1 MDKVGPYNINT
12 PYLRYMSLP
21 CLLHLRW
28 IILWRLHFSN
38 KRVLLS
44 VLDFHCEAKQLLM
57 FLLRSYCV
65 VTGCKQDRKEA
76 QQQQHFVCYFHSW
89 WMMTVRVLNRFM
101 YYTRMGHYIGAC
113 RIIDRFRQRT
123 AGVSGALLQAYGVDL
138 CRSKNGDYHSTAER
152 SSYNTSRFA
161 LATGV
166 AFVLGS
172 AG

>member
-1 MDKVGPYNINT
+1 VSCTLTMNYTMKTSLQQQESFVIRVG
-12 PYLRYMSLP
+12 LSL
-21 CLLHLRW
+21 CVKLNNFW
-28 IILWRLHFSN
+28 
-38 KRVLLS
+38 
-44 VLDFHCEAKQLLM
+44 C
-57 FLLRSYCV
+57 SYCV
-65 VTGCKQDRKEA
+65 VTGCTQDRKEA

-123 AGVSGALLQAYGVDL
+123 AGVNGALLQAYGVDL
-138 CRSKNGDYHSTAER
+138 CRSKNGDYHSSGSTAER

-166 AFVLGS
+166 VFVLGS

>member
-1 MDKVGPYNINT
+1 
-12 PYLRYMSLP
+12 
-21 CLLHLRW
+21 
-28 IILWRLHFSN
+28 
-38 KRVLLS
+38 
-44 VLDFHCEAKQLLM
+44 
-57 FLLRSYCV
+57 
-65 VTGCKQDRKEA
+65 
-76 QQQQHFVCYFHSW
+76 
-89 WMMTVRVLNRFM
+89 M